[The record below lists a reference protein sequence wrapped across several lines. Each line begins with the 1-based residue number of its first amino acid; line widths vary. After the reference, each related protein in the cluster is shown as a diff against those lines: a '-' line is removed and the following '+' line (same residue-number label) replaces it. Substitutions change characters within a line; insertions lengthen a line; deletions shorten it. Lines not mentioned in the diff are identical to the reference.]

1 MSTTSTDADLRCP
14 QCAAHV
20 RAGSEWCTLCYADLR
35 PAPAPAVVDET
46 ISAGT
51 DADGAGLVANADP
64 AAGSTTPARDA
75 LPQTYAAGH
84 YAGDTQDTAV
94 DAAAPA
100 RRGKHAKRAAGP
112 SVEETDALAA
122 QLLAQL
128 AAEESSAP
136 LGRLTGLT
144 DSPGKKVGL
153 ILGGSVTLIL
163 VFFTLMTIIGLVV

>member
-1 MSTTSTDADLRCP
+1 VSTTSTDAALRCP

-35 PAPAPAVVDET
+35 PAPQDPQVPDEPAEDVPAGTSAIERVETLPAVLPT
-46 ISAGT
+46 SATGGE
-51 DADGAGLVANADP
+51 AD
-64 AAGSTTPARDA
+64 
-75 LPQTYAAGH
+75 
-84 YAGDTQDTAV
+84 
-94 DAAAPA
+94 AAPA
-100 RRGKHAKRAAGP
+100 PRRGKHAKHAATA
-112 SVEETDALAA
+112 STSETEAIAA

-153 ILGGSVTLIL
+153 IIGGSVTLIL
-163 VFFTLMTIIGLVV
+163 VFFTLMTIIGLVI